1 MEEELSEL
9 RNVKEQMKKME
20 EKMNLFCLN
29 RESNK
34 SLIRYD
40 YSLYPSLLLK
50 SKTCYYENLLL
61 INKHLTKYCCHES
74 TLVLL
79 LYFQGPLIII
89 ARLWYSC

>member
-34 SLIRYD
+34 SLIRIILEKMKMKNKLQVMIQILD
-40 YSLYPSLLLK
+40 GMLK
-50 SKTCYYENLLL
+50 K
-61 INKHLTKYCCHES
+61 
-74 TLVLL
+74 
-79 LYFQGPLIII
+79 
-89 ARLWYSC
+89 